1 MNDPKDAKEVDVET
15 DLGVS
20 PDEEA
25 AVEEGVEDGLA
36 TDEPVE
42 PEQAQPVESEA
53 DEAEEA
59 QEAIEA
65 AAAEQAEDAEEADV
79 AAGQQEQPADEAE
92 KPEPPVVGDTPK
104 STPKPAVNIGD
115 LVAVG
120 ILSLIMG
127 AIMVYIMMVAAPA
140 GGGIAA
146 TVNGTTISEDQI
158 TEYVAQLRKQ
168 QGVEEESAWGEF
180 LVTSQL
186 TPKTLRSGLIDQFV
200 NQELVKQAIKE
211 QNVTVPAEDVDA
223 YIAQITEQQGGEEA
237 LNEALQQQGVTMEQ
251 LREDVELGLA
261 QQKFAEQIAGDVE
274 AADDEI
280 LDLLKMYGAADAD
293 AESLDDIDEGMV
305 ESFREQVKSQ
315 KVGQAYSE
323 WMNEYRSKAEI
334 KIEDMPKDLPYDIDL
349 APYEEAAKAAAAEAA
364 QDGSMDDAEGS
375 EAEAIE
381 LEEAEVDEGKA
392 AESAEASAASAEK

>member
-15 DLGVS
+15 GLGVS
-20 PDEEA
+20 PDEEV

-36 TDEPVE
+36 TDDPVE

-59 QEAIEA
+59 QEAIDADAAEA

-79 AAGQQEQPADEAE
+79 AAGQQEQSADEAE
-92 KPEPPVVGDTPK
+92 KPEPPVVDDAPK
-104 STPKPAVNIGD
+104 STPKPAANIGD

-127 AIMVYIMMVAAPA
+127 AIMVYIMMAAAPA

-180 LVTSQL
+180 LVSSQL
-186 TPKTLRSGLIDQFV
+186 TPKTLRSGVIDQFV

-211 QNVTVPAEDVDA
+211 QNVTVPAEDIDA

-274 AADDEI
+274 VADDEI

-349 APYEEAAKAAAAEAA
+349 APYEEAAKAAAAEAS
-364 QDGSMDDAEGS
+364 QDGSMDDAEV
-375 EAEAIE
+375 
-381 LEEAEVDEGKA
+381 EEDA
-392 AESAEASAASAEK
+392 SAEASDASAEK